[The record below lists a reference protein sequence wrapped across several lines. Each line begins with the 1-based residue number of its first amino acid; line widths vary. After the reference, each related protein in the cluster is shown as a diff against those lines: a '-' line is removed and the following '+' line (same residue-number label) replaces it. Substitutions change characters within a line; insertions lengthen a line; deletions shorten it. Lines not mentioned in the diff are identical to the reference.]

1 MILWYKSGCK
11 SCSRRTCTMSND
23 RKVESYAAELGQFGD
38 ISSGGGGC
46 TEKKLAHHYL
56 NVHLP
61 LIMEIITPQRRS
73 SLFAYIF

>member
-38 ISSGGGGC
+38 ISSGGGGVYR
-46 TEKKLAHHYL
+46 K
-56 NVHLP
+56 
-61 LIMEIITPQRRS
+61 EISPSLSKRS
-73 SLFAYIF
+73 SALNYGNNYAPTSV